1 MKEKKETQM
10 KLLSMSMTN
19 ELALMIL
26 PFGTGYYLDE
36 QGEPETNSLT
46 FAMALQGV
54 ATMQSL
60 HKLPE
65 TYAN

>member
-1 MKEKKETQM
+1 MKEKKTHQM

-36 QGEPETNSLT
+36 EGEPESDSLT
-46 FAMALQGV
+46 AAMALQGV
-54 ATMQSL
+54 AMMQNPY
-60 HKLPE
+60 KTRE
-65 TYAN
+65 DYAN

>member
-1 MKEKKETQM
+1 MKDKKAYQM
-10 KLLSMSMTN
+10 KLLSMAMTN

-36 QGEPETNSLT
+36 QGEPESNSLT
-46 FAMALQGV
+46 AAMALQGV
-54 ATMQSL
+54 AAMQSP

>member
-1 MKEKKETQM
+1 MKDDKAHQM
-10 KLLSMSMTN
+10 KLLSMAMTN

-36 QGEPETNSLT
+36 QGEPESNSLT
-46 FAMALQGV
+46 AAMALQGV
-54 ATMQSL
+54 AAMQSP

>member
-1 MKEKKETQM
+1 MKEKKDIQM
-10 KLLSMSMTN
+10 KLLSMAMTN

-26 PFGTGYYLDE
+26 PFGTGYLLDE
-36 QGEPETNSLT
+36 EGEPESDSLT
-46 FAMALQGV
+46 AAMALQ
-54 ATMQSL
+54 AAAAMQGF

>member
-1 MKEKKETQM
+1 M
-10 KLLSMSMTN
+10 KLLSMAMTN

-36 QGEPETNSLT
+36 EGEPESDSLT
-46 FAMALQGV
+46 AAMALQGV
-54 ATMQSL
+54 AVMQNP

>member
-1 MKEKKETQM
+1 MKDEKTHQM

-26 PFGTGYYLDE
+26 PFGTGYLLDKE
-36 QGEPETNSLT
+36 GEPESNSLT
-46 FAMALQGV
+46 AAMALQGV
-54 ATMQSL
+54 AMMQSL
-60 HKLPE
+60 HKPLE

>member
-1 MKEKKETQM
+1 MKEKKNTQM
-10 KLLSMSMTN
+10 KLLSMAMTN

-54 ATMQSL
+54 AMMQGTL
-60 HKLPE
+60 KVPE

>member
-1 MKEKKETQM
+1 MKEKKTHQM
-10 KLLSMSMTN
+10 KLLSMAMTN

-36 QGEPETNSLT
+36 QGEPESNSLT
-46 FAMALQGV
+46 AAMALQGV
-54 ATMQSL
+54 AVMANP
-60 HKLPE
+60 HKVPE

>member
-1 MKEKKETQM
+1 MA
-10 KLLSMSMTN
+10 MTN

-36 QGEPETNSLT
+36 EGEPESNSLT
-46 FAMALQGV
+46 MAMALQGL
-54 ATMQSL
+54 AMMNGL
-60 HKLPE
+60 HKPPE

>member
-1 MKEKKETQM
+1 MKDEKTPQM
-10 KLLSMSMTN
+10 KLLSMAMTN

-26 PFGTGYYLDE
+26 PFGTGYLLDE
-36 QGEPETNSLT
+36 EGEPESDSLT
-46 FAMALQGV
+46 VAMALQRAAMMNG
-54 ATMQSL
+54 L

>member
-1 MKEKKETQM
+1 MKEKKQMQM
-10 KLLSMSMTN
+10 KLLSMAMTN

-26 PFGTGYYLDE
+26 PFGTGYLLDE
-36 QGEPETNSLT
+36 EGEPDSDSLT
-46 FAMALQGV
+46 AAMALQGV
-54 ATMQSL
+54 AAMQSP

>member
-1 MKEKKETQM
+1 MKEKKNTQM
-10 KLLSMSMTN
+10 KLLSMAMTN

-26 PFGTGYYLDE
+26 PFGTGYYLNE
-36 QGEPETNSLT
+36 EGEPESDSLT
-46 FAMALQGV
+46 AAMALQGV
-54 ATMQSL
+54 AAMNGL

>member
-1 MKEKKETQM
+1 MKEKKQAQM
-10 KLLSMSMTN
+10 KLLSMAMTN

-26 PFGTGYYLDE
+26 PFGTGYYLNDE
-36 QGEPETNSLT
+36 GEPESDSLT
-46 FAMALQGV
+46 AAMALQGV
-54 ATMQSL
+54 AAMNGL